1 MASAGAT
8 LHGDG
13 VSDAFFQF
21 LWQKDELNFGPTIN
35 LPDTVIYKFGQPV
48 QWFFS
53 GLDGKVKRKHK
64 QNLVNVRIEEAMTKK
79 VIGSDIVAYYIATEI
94 DDETNV
100 KSTSIEYFD
109 RDNLHDFLY
118 NRWKENSGILQRFV
132 EPKGTQNV
140 MVRAIWSPKVCLLER
155 RVNNRQLHDK
165 RFGLYE
171 RAITYE
177 GPEFHS
183 SAAPL
188 RGNVLP
194 SQVQRICENIVTHVG
209 EVSFQKHRIRRM
221 VLNFKVDAKDRVWL
235 QYASSIRLEEESFSG
250 GGGTSGMMSQPLNI
264 DNIVK
269 LPKTIKLSHFASHG
283 STDKEPAP
291 IPFVD
296 CVSCGKKYP
305 SDQFHPVPYKT
316 IIAHFEQVINL
327 LTADMSYQSTN
338 GTLEWPPDPAI
349 ITAAGGVGF
358 GGVKLDPQTSKDNI
372 CLEDVTIPPVVRQLH
387 TKLTS
392 TAYRRYRKDPL
403 FLYKTAMC
411 CESCFLVYAEMASM
425 SFQIAA
431 PHKKSSRND
440 QSRYSESR
448 RGRTP
453 SDKWLPV
460 DDGRGGSTIKSR
472 RSRGHNTSMMSSAVN
487 NSMNSISGDFIG
499 QAPPNFPDAIRS
511 VNTNYDDTGLDPGMG
526 TSTILER
533 TAPPM
538 TEEVIQKRE
547 DAFFKEML
555 NQHKPKDGHPL
566 THLITAQSKLESL
579 TIGAPD
585 VNDNAKTKK
594 KKKKSG
600 GLTPYEIPQKFVEV
614 DRNGKR
620 RTRKSGK
627 KKKADESDV
636 LKSVNHSASN
646 VSAPAISASAQR
658 HRDFLLST
666 LQDIQ
671 DQLAAPTALKT
682 LVESQGIEDRRAA
695 MEAEGEDEELG
706 DDALPPDA
714 QGGDAVGLFKQSL
727 KIGDRL
733 CNVTAFASHAW
744 EGGPYQI
751 SFIILYPAINESW
764 RIAVTEEDLNLDK
777 DASLA
782 TMPLPKLKAMSKKVV
797 EQLSWV
803 GTETG
808 GDLGLVFLAMN

>member
-1 MASAGAT
+1 MSTQG

-13 VSDAFFQF
+13 VNDSLFHH
-21 LWQKDELNFGPTIN
+21 LWQKDELNFGPAIN
-35 LPDTVIYKFGQPV
+35 IPDTIIYKFGQPV
-48 QWFFS
+48 QWYFT
-53 GLDGKVKRKHK
+53 GIDGKVKRKHK

-79 VIGSDIVAYYIATEI
+79 IIGSDLVAFYIAQEV
-94 DDETNV
+94 DESDNQR
-100 KSTSIEYFD
+100 TSIEYFD
-109 RDNLHDFLY
+109 REALHDFLY

-155 RVNNRQLHDK
+155 RINNRQLHDK

-194 SQVQRICENIVTHVG
+194 SQIQRICENMVTHVG

-221 VLNFKVDAKDRVWL
+221 VVNFKVDAKDRVWL
-235 QYASSIRLEEESFSG
+235 LWASSVRLEDDGFSG
-250 GGGTSGMMSQPLNI
+250 GGSGLINTPVNI
-264 DNIVK
+264 DSIVK
-269 LPKTIKLSHFASHG
+269 LPPTIKLAHFASHG
-283 STDKEPAP
+283 SNDKEPAP
-291 IPFVD
+291 VPFVD

-327 LTADMSYQSTN
+327 LTVDMTYQSTN

-358 GGVKLDPQTSKDNI
+358 GGVKLDSETSKDNI

-387 TKLTS
+387 TKLTAA
-392 TAYRRYRKDPL
+392 AYRRYRKDPL

-431 PHKKSSRND
+431 PPKSRSDMPSNS

-453 SDKWLPV
+453 SSKWEPV
-460 DDGRGGSTIKSR
+460 GQDSGTSRTKKYRHSSRSAKDNSLSMGST
-472 RSRGHNTSMMSSAVN
+472 
-487 NSMNSISGDFIG
+487 DFIA

-511 VNTNYDDTGLDPGMG
+511 VKTEYDDSANPAPG
-526 TSTILER
+526 TSHVLER
-533 TAPPM
+533 TAPVM
-538 TEEVIQKRE
+538 TEEIIQKRE

-555 NQHKPKDGHPL
+555 NQHKPAGGHPL
-566 THLITAQSKLESL
+566 NHLITAQSKLESL
-579 TIGAPD
+579 TLGAPD
-585 VNDNAKTKK
+585 LDNSKK
-594 KKKKSG
+594 ESKKRSK
-600 GLTPYEIPQKFVEV
+600 LNPYEQPQKFVEV
-614 DRNGKR
+614 MKN
-620 RTRKSGK
+620 GK
-627 KKKADESDV
+627 KKRGKKKAPVDSHAADSKAIEEMKANATMS
-636 LKSVNHSASN
+636 SQGI
-646 VSAPAISASAQR
+646 SAPTVSASAAR

-666 LQDIQ
+666 LNEIQ

-682 LVESQGIEDRRAA
+682 LVDAA
-695 MEAEGEDEELG
+695 GVEEKKDDSEVLGEGVE

-714 QGGDAVGLFKQSL
+714 QGGGAVGLFKASMKVQG
-727 KIGDRL
+727 KL
-733 CNVTAFASHAW
+733 CEVTSFAHHAYS
-744 EGGPYQI
+744 GGPYQI
-751 SFIILYPAINESW
+751 SFIVKYPTVGESW
-764 RIAVTEEDLNLDK
+764 RIGVTEDDLNLDGG
-777 DASLA
+777 ASLA
-782 TMPLPKLKAMSKKVV
+782 TMPFQKLKALARKVV
-797 EQLSWV
+797 DQLTWV
-803 GTETG
+803 GTEG
-808 GDLGLVFLAMN
+808 GKDGEELGLFFLASS

>member
-1 MASAGAT
+1 
-8 LHGDG
+8 
-13 VSDAFFQF
+13 
-21 LWQKDELNFGPTIN
+21 
-35 LPDTVIYKFGQPV
+35 
-48 QWFFS
+48 
-53 GLDGKVKRKHK
+53 
-64 QNLVNVRIEEAMTKK
+64 
-79 VIGSDIVAYYIATEI
+79 
-94 DDETNV
+94 
-100 KSTSIEYFD
+100 
-109 RDNLHDFLY
+109 
-118 NRWKENSGILQRFV
+118 
-132 EPKGTQNV
+132 
-140 MVRAIWSPKVCLLER
+140 
-155 RVNNRQLHDK
+155 
-165 RFGLYE
+165 
-171 RAITYE
+171 
-177 GPEFHS
+177 
-183 SAAPL
+183 
-188 RGNVLP
+188 
-194 SQVQRICENIVTHVG
+194 
-209 EVSFQKHRIRRM
+209 
-221 VLNFKVDAKDRVWL
+221 
-235 QYASSIRLEEESFSG
+235 
-250 GGGTSGMMSQPLNI
+250 
-264 DNIVK
+264 
-269 LPKTIKLSHFASHG
+269 
-283 STDKEPAP
+283 
-291 IPFVD
+291 
-296 CVSCGKKYP
+296 
-305 SDQFHPVPYKT
+305 
-316 IIAHFEQVINL
+316 
-327 LTADMSYQSTN
+327 
-338 GTLEWPPDPAI
+338 
-349 ITAAGGVGF
+349 
-358 GGVKLDPQTSKDNI
+358 
-372 CLEDVTIPPVVRQLH
+372 
-387 TKLTS
+387 
-392 TAYRRYRKDPL
+392 
-403 FLYKTAMC
+403 
-411 CESCFLVYAEMASM
+411 
-425 SFQIAA
+425 
-431 PHKKSSRND
+431 
-440 QSRYSESR
+440 
-448 RGRTP
+448 
-453 SDKWLPV
+453 
-460 DDGRGGSTIKSR
+460 
-472 RSRGHNTSMMSSAVN
+472 
-487 NSMNSISGDFIG
+487 
-499 QAPPNFPDAIRS
+499 
-511 VNTNYDDTGLDPGMG
+511 
-526 TSTILER
+526 
-533 TAPPM
+533 M

-764 RIAVTEEDLNLDK
+764 RIAVTEADLNLDK